1 MNKIF
6 VTMAAMLMI
15 AVSCTTKQIVAP
27 LQYGE
32 ISVMLADE
40 VSVDVVSKAFTQ
52 LTPEEAAE
60 YNVSVFDAGESL
72 QYGPVEYASFQTQRL
87 PLGTYYVTA
96 ESCTETEAEMGNGML
111 RLAGRSADIVLS
123 QENLSQTAT
132 VECSVANAMVTVA
145 FDESVEGRFTDLKVV
160 LSNSDASRTLTVNE
174 SDGQTEMY
182 FNPTTLRYV
191 ISGTFT
197 QNGKE
202 VSVDRVQVLEA
213 RSNLK
218 LVVKVNLENGQI
230 NMPVI
235 SVDTTL
241 DTINVI
247 EEEFNPY
254 I

>member
-1 MNKIF
+1 MKRIF
-6 VTMAAMLMI
+6 FSVMSIVLV
-15 AVSCTTKQIVAP
+15 AVSCNKISEEH
-27 LQYGE
+27 LEYGE
-32 ISVMLADE
+32 ISVKLTDD
-40 VSVDVVSKAFTQ
+40 VSVDVVSKVFTE
-52 LTPEEAAE
+52 LTPEEAAS
-60 YNVSVFDAGESL
+60 YNVSIYDAGDVL

-87 PLGTYYVTA
+87 PVGTYYVVA
-96 ESCTETEAEMGNGML
+96 ESCSETEAEFGKGVL

-123 QENLSQTAT
+123 PENLSQTAT
-132 VECSVANAMVTVA
+132 VECTVANAMVTVA

-160 LSNSDASRTLTVNE
+160 LSNSDESRTLTVNE

-202 VSVDRVQVLEA
+202 VSVDKTQVLEA
-213 RSNLK
+213 KSNLK
-218 LVVKVNLENGQI
+218 LVVKVNLENGQVS
-230 NMPVI
+230 MPSI
-235 SVDTTL
+235 SIDTTL
-241 DTINVI
+241 DTINVV